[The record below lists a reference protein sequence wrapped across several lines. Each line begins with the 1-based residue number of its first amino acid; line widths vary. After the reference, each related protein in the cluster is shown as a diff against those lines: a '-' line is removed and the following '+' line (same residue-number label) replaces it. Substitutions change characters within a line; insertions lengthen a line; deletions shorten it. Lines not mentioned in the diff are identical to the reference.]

1 MNSWNFTGNLGGDA
15 ELRFTKAGT
24 EVLQFTVATTAG
36 YGERKSTS
44 WARCTLFG
52 KRAESLMPY
61 LLKGQQVAVTG
72 EVKLHEWT
80 NKQGETKQSL
90 EVNVQDVTLT
100 GGKPGATAAPA
111 PAKQAEA
118 APHETADGFIDDDI
132 PFSNY
137 EYRTFA

>member
-36 YGERKSTS
+36 YGERKATS

-52 KRAESLMPY
+52 KRADSLAPY
-61 LLKGQQVAVTG
+61 LVKGQQVAITG

-80 NKQGETKQSL
+80 NKAGETKQSL
-90 EVNVQDVTLT
+90 EVNVQDVTLI
-100 GGKPGATAAPA
+100 GGKPAAGEPA
-111 PAKQAEA
+111 ARAKPAEPVRQEA
-118 APHETADGFIDDDI
+118 ADFADDDI
-132 PFSNY
+132 PF
-137 EYRTFA
+137 

>member
-1 MNSWNFTGNLGGDA
+1 MMNSWNFTGNLGGDA

-52 KRAESLMPY
+52 KRADSLAPY

-80 NKQGETKQSL
+80 AKDGSVKQSL
-90 EVNVQDVTLT
+90 EVAVQDVTLV
-100 GGKPGATAAPA
+100 GGKPAGEPVRNPAAAPE
-111 PAKQAEA
+111 PAG
-118 APHETADGFIDDDI
+118 GFIDDDI
-132 PFSNY
+132 PFAQHD
-137 EYRTFA
+137 RGMVA